1 MNDQPEGSVALL
13 AAANAGDSEFV
24 SFLLDRGASIESHSI
39 TSAPVTNGEHI
50 VDATDLAAD
59 RDELVKTVL
68 GERGGSD
75 PNARDRQRM
84 TPLMYAAG
92 AIQTG
97 EDLTPVIQALIAAK
111 ADIDR
116 RATNG
121 DTALDLADRFGKS
134 RSLRR
139 RKATR
144 RARPGNIR

>member
-24 SFLLDRGASIESHSI
+24 AFLLDRGASIESHSI

-59 RDELVKTVL
+59 RGRDELVKTVL

-84 TPLMYAAG
+84 TPLVYAA
-92 AIQTG
+92 
-97 EDLTPVIQALIAAK
+97 ECHS
-111 ADIDR
+111 
-116 RATNG
+116 NG
-121 DTALDLADRFGKS
+121 RGLDASDSGPHRG
-134 RSLRR
+134 
-139 RKATR
+139 
-144 RARPGNIR
+144 